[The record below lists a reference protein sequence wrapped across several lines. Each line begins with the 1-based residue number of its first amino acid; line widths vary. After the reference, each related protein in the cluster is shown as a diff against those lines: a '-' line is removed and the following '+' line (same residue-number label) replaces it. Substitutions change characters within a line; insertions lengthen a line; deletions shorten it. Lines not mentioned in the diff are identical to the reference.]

1 MNVHDAPHRRLG
13 DPCCGAARKLGNSL
27 LPQGEVGGKSSLSEC
42 DSELVEWQQF
52 VLVRATVASARD
64 VEGDAGG
71 GFVDASDGGRPSCAT
86 EFLARVGWP

>member
-27 LPQGEVGGKSSLSEC
+27 LPHGEVGGKSSVSEC
-42 DSELVEWQQF
+42 DSELVERQQF

-64 VEGDAGG
+64 V
-71 GFVDASDGGRPSCAT
+71 RP
-86 EFLARVGWP
+86 